1 MEQLSKTE
9 IIDIYNKIVNDYKE
23 LNIRYQL
30 LITKLTKNVSLNVFI
45 KNISNSD
52 LQYIN
57 IDEIE
62 YKLTWKEL
70 GQKVNYDI
78 SKIKKINGVHYKNIL
93 NKFIETNNTSNV
105 SICYSKKDIYYKYI
119 NKIELTKKL
128 EQIDVINDEIRDV
141 INDEVN
147 IFNELTYEELLENLN
162 FSYIEVIKMGNTN
175 LLNQLKLIE
184 LVNYQGQK
192 IKVSTLYD
200 YYKYLYPLDNEEF
213 KPYKLKNY
221 MNKINEKW
229 IESEICHEIVLYRKL
244 RSGDIRYRY
253 TKGVYT
259 I

>member
-1 MEQLSKTE
+1 MEHLSKTE
-9 IIDIYNKIVNDYKE
+9 IIDIYNKIVNDYNE
-23 LNIRYQL
+23 LKLKYEL

-105 SICYSKKDIYYKYI
+105 SICYCKNEIYYKYI
-119 NKIELTKKL
+119 NEIQINQSKIEEVTTKL
-128 EQIDVINDEIRDV
+128 ERDELMNDEIN
-141 INDEVN
+141 IVN
-147 IFNELTYEELLENLN
+147 ALTYEELLENLN
-162 FSYIEVIKMGNTN
+162 FSYIEVIKIGETN

-253 TKGVYT
+253 T